1 MNLDLQKGRVREAML
16 PEREYRIKGRVV
28 MWISSY
34 VGICNEAS
42 EFFSSWY
49 VFSVPSTEA
58 TLVVATANFQQ
69 VL

>member
-1 MNLDLQKGRVREAML
+1 VAL

-42 EFFSSWY
+42 EFFSSQY
-49 VFSVPSTEA
+49 VLRVASNEA
-58 TLVVATANFQQ
+58 MLVVATANFQQ
-69 VL
+69 AL